1 MQKQRNVVRR
11 TKNIPVSSEA
21 LRRACCIAGS
31 RAKLSILLKI
41 SDGLLGAYIHTGKIN
56 PALLPSIE
64 RATGVTIAEL
74 LQIPLSLPAAASDVE
89 LTQAGGHEHGAPVL

>member
-31 RAKLSILLKI
+31 RAKLSILLGI
-41 SDGLLGAYIHTGKIN
+41 SDGLLGVYINTGKIN
-56 PALLPSIE
+56 PALLPRIE
-64 RATGVTIAEL
+64 LTTGVTIDEL
-74 LQIPLSLPAAASDVE
+74 LQIPLSLSATAPDAE
-89 LTQAGGHEHGAPVL
+89 LTQAGHQHGAPVL

>member
-41 SDGLLGAYIHTGKIN
+41 SDGLLGVYIHTGKIN

-64 RATGVTIAEL
+64 HATGVTVAEL
-74 LQIPLSLPAAASDVE
+74 LQIPAPLPEWVQDAE
-89 LTQAGGHEHGAPVL
+89 LTQAGHEHGAPVL